1 MIINLR
7 LKISRI
13 SLISIYILI
22 LSTILFIPLNF
33 LSIWITIE
41 IGRLV
46 FLCIILS
53 ISSRVGYTS
62 NILYFIIQACFGI
75 NIILFF
81 YLENYIPEA
90 SVFTTLFILTKVG
103 AAPLNILYFYSLNY
117 LDTLLLFIA
126 LSFQKIFPVILF
138 IAHSASSF
146 FLIIMFFI
154 ISSLSMGAISLN
166 ANPLRIVLIVR
177 SLFNSSW
184 IILSSLAGQL
194 IFLLYLF
201 IYTLCLFFILFKNV
215 ILIPIITL
223 MGLPPLPLFFVKL
236 IISYFLLILSS
247 TFLVSLI
254 LFTLFTTS
262 LVILSIYFN
271 TLTQLH

>member
-1 MIINLR
+1 M
-7 LKISRI
+7 
-13 SLISIYILI
+13 
-22 LSTILFIPLNF
+22 
-33 LSIWITIE
+33 
-41 IGRLV
+41 

-177 SLFNSSW
+177 SLFNSS
-184 IILSSLAGQL
+184 
-194 IFLLYLF
+194 
-201 IYTLCLFFILFKNV
+201 
-215 ILIPIITL
+215 
-223 MGLPPLPLFFVKL
+223 
-236 IISYFLLILSS
+236 
-247 TFLVSLI
+247 
-254 LFTLFTTS
+254 
-262 LVILSIYFN
+262 
-271 TLTQLH
+271 